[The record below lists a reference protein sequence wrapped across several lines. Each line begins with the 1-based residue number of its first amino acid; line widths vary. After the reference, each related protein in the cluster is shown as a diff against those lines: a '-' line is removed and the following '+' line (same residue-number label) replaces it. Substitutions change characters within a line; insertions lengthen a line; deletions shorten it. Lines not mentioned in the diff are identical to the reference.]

1 MNFNCVFSCKTRR
14 LPCIF
19 FFVCNWSA
27 SSNLGPCLFE
37 SIMERWSVWSYALLV
52 SSDVRMA
59 RGGKPICQSLRI
71 IGSGCACCR
80 NTTLLLRLVIE
91 LLATTHQLFI
101 CCIECINSVAMI
113 TASFRSWSRKT
124 DFINLFGSAISL
136 DSPRFKFFNDFF
148 PLSFRV
154 TASNHYLSFS
164 SAHTSNIILLR
175 IQFYHMMILK
185 ERLLKFSIV

>member
-1 MNFNCVFSCKTRR
+1 MNFNCVFSCKARR
-14 LPCIF
+14 LPWIF

-27 SSNLGPCLFE
+27 SSNLGPRLFE
-37 SIMERWSVWSYALLV
+37 SIMERWGVWGYALLV
-52 SSDVRMA
+52 SSDVGITT
-59 RGGKPICQSLRI
+59 GGKPICKSLRI
-71 IGSGCACCR
+71 IGSGCPCCR